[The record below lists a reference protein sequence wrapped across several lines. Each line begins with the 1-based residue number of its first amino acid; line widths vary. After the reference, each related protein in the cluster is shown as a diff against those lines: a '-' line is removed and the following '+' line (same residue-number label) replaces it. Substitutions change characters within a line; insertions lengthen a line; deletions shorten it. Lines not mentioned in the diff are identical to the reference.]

1 MKYENISAIFFFFSF
16 LYFFYKMV
24 LKSFTSITS
33 GQRNNVIIILM
44 SITAKT
50 LKEVQIKAAK
60 INAKIKQKFRH
71 QAHS

>member
-1 MKYENISAIFFFFSF
+1 
-16 LYFFYKMV
+16 MV
-24 LKSFTSITS
+24 LKTFTSITS